1 MFNLFILQ
9 VDALPQFFFISLG
22 IKFLS
27 QPYHTSSIDAS
38 VALAMP
44 GVVALISAKDV
55 PGQNRRLWFNNPEEL
70 FAEDEVLQ

>member
-1 MFNLFILQ
+1 MHYLN
-9 VDALPQFFFISLG
+9 LG

-27 QPYHTSSIDAS
+27 EPYHISSIDAS

-44 GVVALISAKDV
+44 GVVAFISAKDV

-70 FAEDEVLQ
+70 FAEEEVLQ